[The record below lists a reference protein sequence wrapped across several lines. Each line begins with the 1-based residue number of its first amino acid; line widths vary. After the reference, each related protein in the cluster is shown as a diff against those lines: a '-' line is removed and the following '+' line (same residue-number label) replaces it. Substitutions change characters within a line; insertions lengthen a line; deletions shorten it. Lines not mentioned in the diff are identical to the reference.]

1 MQGGPENTVPCE
13 ICGKL
18 VKSKYSLKSHVKLVH
33 EKNGAYFPC
42 DKCGKVLKSKGSL
55 EYHSKVHTGEYKFRS
70 VEPSFLQK
78 FPSC

>member
-1 MQGGPENTVPCE
+1 MFTHSHSQGGPDPAVPCE

-33 EKNGAYFPC
+33 EKGGAEFPC

-55 EYHSKVHTGEYKFRS
+55 EYHSKVHTGEYKFR
-70 VEPSFLQK
+70 
-78 FPSC
+78 